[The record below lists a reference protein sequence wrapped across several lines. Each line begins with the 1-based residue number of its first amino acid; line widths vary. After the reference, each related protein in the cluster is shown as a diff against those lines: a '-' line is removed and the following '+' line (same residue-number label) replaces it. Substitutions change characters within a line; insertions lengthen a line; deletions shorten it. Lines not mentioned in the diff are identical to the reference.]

1 MTRQHL
7 AARGAGRIADELRL
21 ERLQREMA
29 LPVAPAGGWVEH
41 DPVPVDVIHAR
52 NSASAVAPRAL
63 RVECVEHAAAP
74 DVPCWGS
81 TASRVA
87 GICRD
92 RLARRSS
99 AVAS

>member
-7 AARGAGRIADELRL
+7 DARGAGRIADELRL

-52 NSASAVAPRAL
+52 ISASAVAPRAL
-63 RVECVEHAAAP
+63 RVECAAHAAA
-74 DVPCWGS
+74 VGTPCWGS
-81 TASRVA
+81 PLSGVV
-87 GICRD
+87 GVCRG
-92 RLARRSS
+92 RLAKRAGAGS
-99 AVAS
+99 